1 MLFVY
6 ILECADGSYYV
17 GSTTDLDKRLA
28 QHNEGQGS
36 AYTRP
41 RRRRPVQLKWSTEYE
56 SIQQGYDL
64 EKRLQGWSRAK
75 REALMEG
82 RFEDLPALSR
92 SRQRRTDDAVETT
105 IATFVEPVETVEP
118 P

>member
-1 MLFVY
+1 
-6 ILECADGSYYV
+6 
-17 GSTTDLDKRLA
+17 
-28 QHNEGQGS
+28 
-36 AYTRP
+36 
-41 RRRRPVQLKWSTEYE
+41 
-56 SIQQGYDL
+56 
-64 EKRLQGWSRAK
+64 
-75 REALMEG
+75 MEG